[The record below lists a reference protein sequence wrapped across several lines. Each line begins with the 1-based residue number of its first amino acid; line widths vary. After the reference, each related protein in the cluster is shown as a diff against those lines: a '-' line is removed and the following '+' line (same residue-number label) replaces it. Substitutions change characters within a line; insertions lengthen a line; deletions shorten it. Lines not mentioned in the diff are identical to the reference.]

1 MAGCYSHWWHSLRLL
16 LGIFISARA
25 KRYSRF
31 RPFPPLAVTARGDL
45 AADERNNIEVFKRAS
60 PSVVHITTL
69 AAARGFMRD
78 EMQVPRGMARGFIWD
93 AQGYVVTN
101 FHVIQGASGAQ
112 VALSDHR
119 TYPATLVGVFP
130 DRDLAVLRIDVPA
143 DKDKSAADHGRRKRQ
158 PRRWVKRSTRSAI
171 RLG

>member
-1 MAGCYSHWWHSLRLL
+1 MVLLALAAFVAGY
-16 LGIFISARA
+16 FYFSARETVA
-25 KRYSRF
+25 VAV
-31 RPFPPLAVTARGDL
+31 PAVPLVVTARGDL
-45 AADERNNIEVFKRAS
+45 AADERNNIDVFKRVS

-78 EMQVPRGMARGFIWD
+78 EMQVPRGMGSGFIWD
-93 AQGYVVTN
+93 AQGHVVTN

-143 DKDKSAADHGRRKRQ
+143 DKDKLQ
-158 PRRWVKRSTRSAI
+158 PIMV
-171 RLG
+171 G